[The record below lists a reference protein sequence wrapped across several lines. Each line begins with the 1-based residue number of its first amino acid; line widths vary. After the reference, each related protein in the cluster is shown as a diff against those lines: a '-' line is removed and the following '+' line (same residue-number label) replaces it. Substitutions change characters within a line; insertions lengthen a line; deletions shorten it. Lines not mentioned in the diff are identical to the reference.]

1 MKKKGVIS
9 VFIIIGIF
17 ILAVVALIISMYQG
31 VIPKPGFLRNEADS
45 VAAHSF
51 SVAAFSYLF
60 SRELKS
66 NGIDIDSDKVLKLAM
81 FHDMGEAI
89 TGDIGTF
96 VKSMAK
102 GVFDKVETEAF
113 NMMFRNMTDNKEYMG
128 YLEEY
133 QKLESKESQTVK
145 IADAL
150 DALAQGLSTPGAN
163 MDDLKLGMAKISKE
177 KIKDKELSK
186 IFLDCVNMMVNKEVT
201 YFRGHFDK
209 EDTSQQ
215 EL

>member
-1 MKKKGVIS
+1 MLLLCYTIS
-9 VFIIIGIF
+9 F
-17 ILAVVALIISMYQG
+17 
-31 VIPKPGFLRNEADS
+31 
-45 VAAHSF
+45 
-51 SVAAFSYLF
+51 
-60 SRELKS
+60 
-66 NGIDIDSDKVLKLAM
+66 
-81 FHDMGEAI
+81 
-89 TGDIGTF
+89 
-96 VKSMAK
+96 
-102 GVFDKVETEAF
+102 
-113 NMMFRNMTDNKEYMG
+113 
-128 YLEEY
+128 
-133 QKLESKESQTVK
+133 K